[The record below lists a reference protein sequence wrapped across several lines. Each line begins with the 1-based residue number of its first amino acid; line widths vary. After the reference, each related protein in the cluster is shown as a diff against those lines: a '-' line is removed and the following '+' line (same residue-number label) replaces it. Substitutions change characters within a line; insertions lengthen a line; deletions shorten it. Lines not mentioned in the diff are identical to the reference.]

1 MTNQNSAADATL
13 GVKAA
18 ISNNGRSVAWVA
30 ENTGIAYKTLIRRLA
45 DPAQFTIR
53 ELGQIAAIL
62 QVPLPSLIIGS
73 AEASAAA

>member
-1 MTNQNSAADATL
+1 
-13 GVKAA
+13 
-18 ISNNGRSVAWVA
+18 VA